1 MIRIGQA
8 FALLAVLALAACY
21 PPVTSNPIG
30 TTAGVKQDPIFIGT
44 WKGADSRGKP
54 GYAHFL
60 ADDNG
65 ADTMV
70 VLVPAHGSGDADVVI
85 AVVTSVRFGSFGYL
99 NARLAQA
106 SGEDVKDQPPGTVP
120 VLYRIDAK
128 GTLTLALMNE
138 TAAKAAIAAGRIK
151 GTVQNGSDGDAV
163 ITADPKA
170 LDAFFAS
177 PNAVKLFAPPFY
189 TLHRVD

>member
-1 MIRIGQA
+1 MIRISK
-8 FALLAVLALAACY
+8 ALALVAALALAACY
-21 PPVTSNPIG
+21 PPVTSHPIG
-30 TTAGVKQDPIFIGT
+30 TTAGLKQDPALEGT
-44 WKGADSRGKP
+44 WKGMDLQGKP

-60 ADDNG
+60 ARDNG
-65 ADTMV
+65 AATMV

-106 SGEDVKDQPPGTVP
+106 NGEDLKDQPPGTVP

-128 GTLTLALMNE
+128 GTMTLALMDE
-138 TAAKAAIAAGRIK
+138 TAAKAAIAAGRIR
-151 GTVQNGSDGDAV
+151 GTVEQGSMGDAT

-177 PNAVKLFAPPFY
+177 PAAVALFAKPFF
-189 TLHRVD
+189 TLHKVD